1 MALIDGVA
9 ATAAN
14 FNAAFVSTGGTN
26 TFSGVQ
32 TFDQHFNFKEISA
45 PSTPA
50 ANYVSIYAKTDSEL
64 YFKNDAGTESKL
76 SNTQNIGY
84 VTKTTTYTAVLTDY
98 FILGS
103 ASGGS
108 WTLTLPTAVGITGK
122 IFIIGRSDQTLA
134 NAITVDGNAS
144 ETINGSANLKLAT
157 QGERIK
163 IVSDGTNW
171 QLLERFIPSVWTAF
185 TPTGSWVT
193 NTTYTGMWRRSG
205 DSIDLQYVLN
215 LSGAPTSASLTLNI
229 VSGLTMDNTKFIG
242 AVYGTGAYVD
252 AGSTLYRGGV
262 DTISATQF
270 ACSVGESSSTYL
282 RATVVTQA
290 VPFTFGNTDQ
300 VYVILNSVPIT
311 GWDG

>member
-1 MALIDGVA
+1 MSLVDGVA

-26 TFSGVQ
+26 TFAGVQ
-32 TFDQHFNFKEISA
+32 TFDQHFNFKEIAA

-50 ANYVSIYAKTDSEL
+50 ANYVSVYAKTDSEL

-76 SNTQNIGY
+76 SNTQNIAY
-84 VTKTTTYTAVLTDY
+84 TTKSTTYTALTTDY
-98 FILGS
+98 FISCS

-122 IFIIGRSDQTLA
+122 VFIIGRSDQTLA
-134 NAITVDGNAS
+134 NAVTVDGNAS

-193 NTTYTGMWRRSG
+193 NTTYTGYWRRNG
-205 DSIDLQYVLN
+205 DSIDIQYKLV
-215 LSGAPTSASLTLNI
+215 LSGAPNSTSLTLNI
-229 VSGLTMDNTKFIG
+229 LSGLTFDSTKMIAG
-242 AVYGTGAYVD
+242 LLGTAGYTD
-252 AGSTLYRGGV
+252 TGSTFYRGHADYGSTT
-262 DTISATQF
+262 TI
-270 ACSVGESSSTYL
+270 ACAADESSASVV
-282 RATVVTQA
+282 RSAATNQTM
-290 VPFTFGNTDQ
+290 PFTWGNTDEAYIF
-300 VYVILNSVPIT
+300 VRSVPVT
-311 GWDG
+311 GWES

>member
-171 QLLERFIPSVWTAF
+171 QLLERFIPSVWTSF
-185 TPTGSWVT
+185 TATGSWST
-193 NTTYTGMWRRSG
+193 NTSYLGYWRRSG
-205 DSIDLQYVLN
+205 DSIDLQYQLN
-215 LSGAPTSASLTLNI
+215 LSGAPTSASLTLNL
-229 VSGLTMDNTKFIG
+229 VSGLTMDSSKFIG
-242 AVYGTGAYVD
+242 ALYGTGAYVD
-252 AGSTLYRGGV
+252 AGSTLFRGEV
-262 DTISATQF
+262 NAISATAF
-270 ACSVGESSSTYL
+270 DCSVCESSATYL
-282 RATVVTQA
+282 RSTAVTQT
-290 VPFTFGNTDQ
+290 VPFTWGNTDQ
-300 VYVILNSVPIT
+300 VFVVLNSVPIT
-311 GWDG
+311 GWEG

>member
-1 MALIDGVA
+1 MLVDGVP

-26 TFSGVQ
+26 TFAGVQ
-32 TFDQHFNFKEISA
+32 TFDQHFNFKEIAA

-76 SNTQNIGY
+76 SNGQNLAY
-84 VTKTTTYTAVLTDY
+84 TAKTTTYTALTTDY
-98 FILGS
+98 FINCS

-122 IFIIGRSDQTLA
+122 VFIIGRSDQTLA
-134 NAITVDGNAS
+134 NAVTVDGNAS

-157 QGERIK
+157 QGERIT

-171 QLLERFIPSVWTAF
+171 QLLERFVPSVWTSF
-185 TPTGSWVT
+185 TPTGSWST
-193 NTTYTGMWRRSG
+193 NTTYTGYWRRSG
-205 DSIDLQYVLN
+205 DSIDIQYGIVLA
-215 LSGAPTSASLTLNI
+215 GAPTSAALTLNI
-229 VSGLTMDNTKFIG
+229 PSGLTMDLTRLTAYTF
-242 AVYGTGAYVD
+242 GTGTYVD
-252 AGSTLYRGGV
+252 AGNTLYRGHV
-262 DTISATQF
+262 DYGTSTSL
-270 ACSVGESSSTYL
+270 ACSADESSSTYA
-282 RATVVTQA
+282 RSTAVTQA

-300 VYVILNSVPIT
+300 LYINVNSIPIT
-311 GWDG
+311 GWE